1 MTTWYAANSK
11 IMFSHFYYRNFRILH
26 PLNALKHTERR
37 GGGRSG
43 RISVGE
49 EKYKEN
55 KLNTD
60 RVGEKEVERL
70 AVVPI
75 FQKILFYFEDFN
87 SG

>member
-1 MTTWYAANSK
+1 M
-11 IMFSHFYYRNFRILH
+11 
-26 PLNALKHTERR
+26 
-37 GGGRSG
+37 
-43 RISVGE
+43 GE